1 MAWTIAFNPGAL
13 KQLDKLGPETRERI
27 LVFLTDRLSP
37 LIDPRQ
43 LGERLQGKKYRG
55 IWKYRV
61 GDYRILAEIKDEV
74 VTVLVVEI
82 GHRREVYR

>member
-1 MAWTIAFNPGAL
+1 MAWTIEFKRSAL
-13 KQLDKLGPETRERI
+13 KQLEDLDAVTRERV
-27 LVFLTDRLSP
+27 LVFLTERLSP

-61 GDYRILAEIKDEV
+61 GDYRILAEIKDDV
-74 VTVLVVEI
+74 VKILVVEI
-82 GHRREVYR
+82 GHRRDIYR

>member
-1 MAWTIAFNPGAL
+1 MAWTIEFKRNAL
-13 KQLDKLGPETRERI
+13 KQLEDLDAVTRGRI
-27 LVFLTDRLSP
+27 LVFLADRVAP

-61 GDYRILAEIKDEV
+61 GDYRILAEIKDDV
-74 VTVLVVEI
+74 VTILIVEI
-82 GHRREVYR
+82 GHRREIYR

>member
-1 MAWTIAFNPGAL
+1 MAWTIEFKRNAL
-13 KQLDKLGPETRERI
+13 KQLEDLDAVTRDRI
-27 LVFLTDRLSP
+27 LVFLADRVAP

-61 GDYRILAEIKDEV
+61 GDYRILAEIKDDV
-74 VTVLVVEI
+74 VTILIVEI
-82 GHRREVYR
+82 GHRREIYR